1 MALGVNGEETNNDP
15 VGPSQKAQAIDDMVA
30 RDDENEEE
38 EEEDDEEDD
47 EPRLKYASLT
57 KSQGPVYRNGDATSA
72 FLVAG
77 DKMII
82 GTHNGNIH
90 VLLLPSFQSLRSYRP
105 HSASITGVSISPF
118 PPPLP
123 AVKSDVLNRASVE
136 PRSLSARTPTLQD
149 STLPSVKNPRQLLV
163 PATPSNSI
171 HIATSS
177 IDGNVCISSLI
188 DSKDVL
194 LRNFGRPV
202 QAVAISPE
210 YKNDRSYISGG
221 LAGNLVLSTGGRPGT
236 SSTSNITGGAAA
248 TASGWLGTIGLGT
261 NNGNDTVLHSGEGSI
276 SAIKWSLSGKYI
288 VWVNEQGIKIMRSNL
303 HLENSEIDFAWK
315 RINHIDRPSLP
326 GWEEMA
332 GLWKAR
338 LDWIDEDGLEADD
351 EEIPVFETPEVK
363 NGVAA
368 SIASADAQSVRQ
380 AAENKRIEKLIVG
393 WGGTIWI
400 INVQPGGT
408 SIGKNGGE
416 RKIGLVEVVTI
427 LRTDCIISGVSL
439 YTPKLL
445 LVLAYLTPEDDRKTR
460 ESSSQPDTPRRG
472 VYRRQNA
479 LQPEMR
485 LIDIATKEEV
495 CVADTL
501 SVSRFESLSATDY
514 HLGVLPLVKSS
525 TKVVTPR
532 GALEVIGGIG
542 GGLWDVTRD
551 ATMYPTRLFSSAAS
565 VRSSGS
571 NSDLQSGKSTT
582 GLTADLNVATFR
594 GQGAH
599 PDIMTRGMKIFI
611 QSPYDCVLAT
621 KPTIA
626 DHLSWLEVHEKYEEA
641 WNLID
646 VHPEAVTFLP
656 EKNTDSSPGTPAK
669 VQVSL
674 VDFFA
679 DDSSQNTSSQ
689 TRNFNSQAEKEKRR
703 LGEKWLQQ
711 LVKNRDW
718 TRAGQIAGQILGTSS
733 GWEHWVWVFAE
744 ANKFHE
750 ITPYIPTV
758 QLQPPLPSLVY
769 EVILGHY
776 ISHDRP
782 RLHEVLERWSPEL
795 FDVHT
800 IIARI
805 EGKLKVGDVREDT
818 VEDGVMGRDWQI
830 LMKCL
835 AQLYLADGRAKDALR
850 CYIKSQDAEAA
861 MTLIG
866 DYRLVEAISDD
877 LPGLILLRI
886 SKEQQKTAPLAEL
899 EEASI
904 EPIRLLVD
912 EAHHGTVRPD
922 VVISQ
927 LENRPGML
935 PYLFFYLR
943 ALWNGDTYTAPT
955 SPSPEH
961 PSPKSVNLAAT
972 EGKSLVNDH
981 ADLAVSLF
989 AEYDRA
995 LFFTFLKSSQSY
1007 TLEKAS
1013 TICDSR
1019 QYIPELV
1026 YLLAK
1031 EGRTQQAL
1039 SIIID
1044 KIADVSQAI
1053 AFAKEQDDPDLW
1065 DDLLDY
1071 SMNKPS
1077 FIRGLLEEVGTS
1089 INPITL
1095 VRRIPE
1101 GLEIEGLRQGL
1112 SRMIR
1117 EYELQDSISEGVA
1130 RVLRGEVTMGMETL
1144 RTGQKRGVKFDIVH
1158 QARPASRH
1166 SNKNHIHP
1174 KERPKVI
1181 KAGHCAG
1188 CGDAFFEDGKTSYLT
1203 IILPTSSSDLRML
1216 TAIAAVTE
1224 KQTLVGYPCA
1234 HIFHLSCLLTY
1245 TTENN
1250 DLPDEEGET
1259 PSTRDSSIGPKIRHA
1274 SKLKGKIGG
1283 CPVNVHKEDKA

>member
-1 MALGVNGEETNNDP
+1 MAN
-15 VGPSQKAQAIDDMVA
+15 
-30 RDDENEEE
+30 
-38 EEEDDEEDD
+38 
-47 EPRLKYASLT
+47 
-57 KSQGPVYRNGDATSA
+57 
-72 FLVAG
+72 
-77 DKMII
+77 
-82 GTHNGNIH
+82 
-90 VLLLPSFQSLRSYRP
+90 
-105 HSASITGVSISPF
+105 
-118 PPPLP
+118 
-123 AVKSDVLNRASVE
+123 
-136 PRSLSARTPTLQD
+136 SLSTL
-149 STLPSVKNPRQLLV
+149 LN
-163 PATPSNSI
+163 
-171 HIATSS
+171 
-177 IDGNVCISSLI
+177 
-188 DSKDVL
+188 
-194 LRNFGRPV
+194 LRR
-202 QAVAISPE
+202 
-210 YKNDRSYISGG
+210 
-221 LAGNLVLSTGGRPGT
+221 
-236 SSTSNITGGAAA
+236 
-248 TASGWLGTIGLGT
+248 
-261 NNGNDTVLHSGEGSI
+261 
-276 SAIKWSLSGKYI
+276 
-288 VWVNEQGIKIMRSNL
+288 
-303 HLENSEIDFAWK
+303 
-315 RINHIDRPSLP
+315 
-326 GWEEMA
+326 
-332 GLWKAR
+332 
-338 LDWIDEDGLEADD
+338 
-351 EEIPVFETPEVK
+351 
-363 NGVAA
+363 
-368 SIASADAQSVRQ
+368 
-380 AAENKRIEKLIVG
+380 
-393 WGGTIWI
+393 
-400 INVQPGGT
+400 
-408 SIGKNGGE
+408 
-416 RKIGLVEVVTI
+416 

-445 LVLAYLTPEDDRKTR
+445 LILAYVTPEDNQKKRD
-460 ESSSQPDTPRRG
+460 SNPQQDTPRRG
-472 VYRRQNA
+472 VHRRQNA

-485 LIDIATKEEV
+485 IIDIATKEEV

-501 SVSRFESLSATDY
+501 RVSRYQSLSATDY

-525 TKVVTPR
+525 TKVITQR

-571 NSDLQSGKSTT
+571 NSDLQSGKSTA
-582 GLTADLNVATFR
+582 GLTADINVATFR

-621 KPTIA
+621 KPTVG

-646 VHPEAVTFLP
+646 VHPEAVSSIP
-656 EKNTDSSPGTPAK
+656 EKVTDSSPGTPTKA
-669 VQVSL
+669 QASL

-679 DDSSQNTSSQ
+679 DDSSQTTSSQ

-703 LGEKWLQQ
+703 LGEKWLHQ

-718 TRAGQIAGQILGTSS
+718 TRAGQVAGKTLGTSS
-733 GWEHWVWVFAE
+733 SWEHWVWVFAE
-744 ANKFHE
+744 ANKFKE

-758 QLQPPLPSLVY
+758 QLQPPLPSSIY

-782 RLHEVLERWSPEL
+782 RLNEVLEIWPPEL
-795 FDVHT
+795 FEVRT
-800 IIARI
+800 VIARI

-818 VEDGVMGRDWQI
+818 TEDGVVGKDWRM
-830 LMKCL
+830 LMNSL
-835 AQLYLADGRAKDALR
+835 AKLYLADGRAKDALR
-850 CYIKSQDAEAA
+850 CYIKLQDADAA
-861 MTLIG
+861 MRLIG

-886 SKEQQKTAPLAEL
+886 SKEQQKSAPLTEL

-922 VVISQ
+922 TVIAQ
-927 LENRPGML
+927 LENRAGML

-955 SPSPEH
+955 SPDPEH

-989 AEYDRA
+989 AEYDRT

-1007 TLEKAS
+1007 TLENAS

-1031 EGRTQQAL
+1031 EGRTKKAL

-1044 KIADVSQAI
+1044 NIADVSQAI

-1130 RVLRGEVTMGMETL
+1130 CVLRGEVVMGMKTL

-1166 SNKNHIHP
+1166 SNINHKHP

-1181 KAGHCAG
+1181 KPGHCAG
-1188 CGDAFFEDGKTSYLT
+1188 CGDAFFEDGEMSFLT
-1203 IILPTSSSDLRML
+1203 
-1216 TAIAAVTE
+1216 
-1224 KQTLVGYPCA
+1224 
-1234 HIFHLSCLLTY
+1234 HLHQRPLLT
-1245 TTENN
+1245 
-1250 DLPDEEGET
+1250 DE
-1259 PSTRDSSIGPKIRHA
+1259 
-1274 SKLKGKIGG
+1274 
-1283 CPVNVHKEDKA
+1283 C

>member
-1 MALGVNGEETNNDP
+1 MALGVDGEEKSHDP
-15 VGPSQKAQAIDDMVA
+15 VGLFRKAQGIDDMAA
-30 RDDENEEE
+30 RSDENEEE

-123 AVKSDVLNRASVE
+123 TATPEVLNRVAVE
-136 PRSLSARTPTLQD
+136 PRSHPARVPTFQDAASPSAK
-149 STLPSVKNPRQLLV
+149 SPRQMPV

-210 YKNDRSYISGG
+210 YRNDRSYISGG
-221 LAGNLVLSTGGRPGT
+221 LAGNLVLTVGGRPGI
-236 SSTSNITGGAAA
+236 SSTSNTTGSAAA

-261 NNGNDTVLHSGEGSI
+261 NNGTDTVLHSGEGSI
-276 SAIKWSLSGKYI
+276 GAIKWSLSGKYI

-303 HLENSEIDFAWK
+303 NLQSSETDFAWK
-315 RINHIDRPSLP
+315 RISHIDRPNLS

-338 LDWIDEDGLEADD
+338 LEWIDEDGLELDD
-351 EEIPVFETPEVK
+351 EENTESDIAEVK

-368 SIASADAQSVRQ
+368 SIASTDVQSIRQ
-380 AAENKRIEKLIVG
+380 AADSKRVEKLIVG

-408 SIGKNGGE
+408 SVGKESVE
-416 RKIGLVEVVTI
+416 RKVGLVEVVTMYAPETI
-427 LRTDCIISGVSL
+427 TSSSLLTVRRLRTDCIISGVSL

-445 LVLAYLTPEDDRKTR
+445 LVLAYLTPEEDQKNRD
-460 ESSSQPDTPRRG
+460 SNSQQGTPRRG
-472 VYRRQNA
+472 VHRRQNA

-485 LIDIATKEEV
+485 IIDIATKEEV

-501 SVSRFESLSATDY
+501 KVSRFQSLSATDY
-514 HLGVLPLVKSS
+514 HLGVLPLIKTS
-525 TKVVTPR
+525 TKVVTQR

-551 ATMYPTRLFSSAAS
+551 ATMYPTRLFGSAAS

-571 NSDLQSGKSTT
+571 NSDLQSGKAAS
-582 GLTADLNVATFR
+582 GLTTDINVATFR

-626 DHLSWLEVHEKYEEA
+626 DHLSWLEVHERFEEA
-641 WNLID
+641 WNLIN
-646 VHPEAVTFLP
+646 VHPEAASLLP
-656 EKNTDSSPGTPAK
+656 ERATDSSPGTPTKA
-669 VQVSL
+669 QASL
-674 VDFFA
+674 VEFFA
-679 DDSSQNTSSQ
+679 DDSSQTTSSQ
-689 TRNFNSQAEKEKRR
+689 TRNSNSQAEKEKRR
-703 LGEKWLQQ
+703 LGERWLQQ

-718 TRAGQIAGQILGTSS
+718 TRAGQVAGQVLGTSS
-733 GWEHWVWVFAE
+733 SWEHWVSVFAE
-744 ANKFHE
+744 VNKFQE

-758 QLQPPLPSLVY
+758 QLQPPLPSQVY

-776 ISHDRP
+776 ISNDRP
-782 RLHEVLERWSPEL
+782 RLDEVLESWSPEL
-795 FDVHT
+795 FDVHR

-818 VEDGVMGRDWQI
+818 FEDGTAGRDWHI
-830 LMKCL
+830 LMKNL
-835 AQLYLADGRAKDALR
+835 AKLYLADGRAKDALR
-850 CYIKSQDAEAA
+850 CYIKLQDADAA
-861 MTLIG
+861 MTLIS

-886 SKEQQKTAPLAEL
+886 SKEQQKSAPLTEL

-912 EAHHGTVRPD
+912 EAHHGTVRPET
-922 VVISQ
+922 VISQ
-927 LENRPGML
+927 LEHRSGML

-955 SPSPEH
+955 SPSLDH

-989 AEYDRA
+989 AEYDRS

-1031 EGRTQQAL
+1031 EGRTKQAL

-1101 GLEIEGLRQGL
+1101 SLEIEGLRQGL

-1130 RVLRGEVTMGMETL
+1130 RVLRGEVAMGMNTL
-1144 RTGQKRGVKFDIVH
+1144 RTGQKRGVKFEIVH

-1166 SNKNHIHP
+1166 SNKNHIHL

-1181 KAGHCAG
+1181 KPGHCAG
-1188 CGDAFFEDGKTSYLT
+1188 CGDAFFEDDSNGNR
-1203 IILPTSSSDLRML
+1203 D
-1216 TAIAAVTE
+1216 AAE

-1250 DLPDEEGET
+1250 DLPDGEEGT
-1259 PSTRDSSIGPKIRHA
+1259 TSYRDGSIGPKIRHA
-1274 SKLKGKIGG
+1274 SRLKDKIGG
-1283 CPVNVHKEDKA
+1283 CPVNVHKEDKM

>member
-1 MALGVNGEETNNDP
+1 MALGLNGEEKSNDP
-15 VGPSQKAQAIDDMVA
+15 AGLFQKAQVIDDMAA
-30 RDDENEEE
+30 RSDQNEEE
-38 EEEDDEEDD
+38 EEEDDDEDD

-57 KSQGPVYRNGDATSA
+57 KSQGQVYRNGDATSA

-90 VLLLPSFQSLRSYRP
+90 VFLLPSFQSLRAYRP
-105 HSASITGVSISPF
+105 HSASITSVSISPF

-123 AVKSDVLNRASVE
+123 TAKSESLNKVPVE
-136 PRSLSARTPTLQD
+136 PRSLSARAPTSQD
-149 STLPSVKNPRQLLV
+149 TASPSAKNPRQVPV
-163 PATPSNSI
+163 PATPSNTI

-210 YKNDRSYISGG
+210 YRNDRSYISGG
-221 LAGNLVLSTGGRPGT
+221 LAGNLVLTIGGRPGI
-236 SSTSNITGGAAA
+236 SSTSNTTGGAVS

-261 NNGNDTVLHSGEGSI
+261 NNGTDTVLHSGEGSI
-276 SAIKWSLSGKYI
+276 SAIKWSLSGRYV
-288 VWVNEQGIKIMRSNL
+288 VWVNEQGIKIMRSSL
-303 HLENSEIDFAWK
+303 HLESSEIDFAWK
-315 RINHIDRPSLP
+315 RISHIDRPNLP

-338 LDWIDEDGLEADD
+338 LEWVDEDGLELDNEDIRA
-351 EEIPVFETPEVK
+351 IGIPEVK
-363 NGVAA
+363 NGIAA
-368 SIASADAQSVRQ
+368 SITSTDVQSIRRNS
-380 AAENKRIEKLIVG
+380 ESKRIEKLLVG

-400 INVQPGGT
+400 IKVQPGGT
-408 SIGKNGGE
+408 AIGKESGE
-416 RKIGLVEVVTI
+416 RKAGLVEVVTI

-445 LVLAYLTPEDDRKTR
+445 LVLAYLTSDEGQKNRD
-460 ESSSQPDTPRRG
+460 SNSQHDTPRRG
-472 VYRRQNA
+472 VHRRQNA

-485 LIDIATKEEV
+485 IIDIATKEEV

-501 SVSRFESLSATDY
+501 KVSRFQSLSATDY
-514 HLGVLPLVKSS
+514 HLGVLPLVKTS
-525 TKVVTPR
+525 TKVVTQR

-571 NSDLQSGKSTT
+571 NSDLQSGKSAAGMTM
-582 GLTADLNVATFR
+582 DINVATFR

-599 PDIMTRGMKIFI
+599 PDIMTRSMKIFI

-621 KPTIA
+621 RPTIA
-626 DHLSWLEVHEKYEEA
+626 DHLSWLEVHERYEEA

-646 VHPEAVTFLP
+646 AYPEAANSLP
-656 EKNTDSSPGTPAK
+656 EKTTDSSPGTPTKA
-669 VQVSL
+669 QASL
-674 VDFFA
+674 VEFFA
-679 DDSSQNTSSQ
+679 DDISQTASSQ
-689 TRNFNSQAEKEKRR
+689 TRYSNSQAEKEKRH
-703 LGEKWLQQ
+703 LGEMWLQQ
-711 LVKNRDW
+711 LIKKCDW
-718 TRAGQIAGQILGTSS
+718 TRAGQVAGQVLSTSS
-733 GWEHWVWVFAE
+733 SWEHWVWVFAE
-744 ANKFHE
+744 ANKFQE
-750 ITPYIPTV
+750 VTPYVPSV
-758 QLQPPLPSLVY
+758 QMQPPLSSSVY

-782 RLHEVLERWSPEL
+782 RLNDVLERWSPEL
-795 FDVHT
+795 FNVHT

-818 VEDGVMGRDWQI
+818 VEDGIAGRDWQI
-830 LMKCL
+830 LMKNL
-835 AQLYLADGRAKDALR
+835 AKLYLADGRAKDALR
-850 CYIKSQDAEAA
+850 CYIKLQDADAA

-886 SKEQQKTAPLAEL
+886 SKEQQKSAPLTEL

-912 EAHHGTVRPD
+912 EAHHGTVRPEI
-922 VVISQ
+922 VISQ
-927 LENRPGML
+927 LENRSGML

-961 PSPKSVNLAAT
+961 PSPKSINLAAT

-995 LFFTFLKSSQSY
+995 LFFTFLRSSQSY

-1031 EGRTQQAL
+1031 EGRTRQAL

-1071 SMNKPS
+1071 SMNKPT

-1089 INPITL
+1089 INPIAL

-1130 RVLRGEVTMGMETL
+1130 RVLRGEVAMGMNTL
-1144 RTGQKRGVKFDIVH
+1144 RTGQKKGVKFDIVH

-1181 KAGHCAG
+1181 KPGHCAG
-1188 CGDAFFEDGKTSYLT
+1188 CGDAFFEDGETS
-1203 IILPTSSSDLRML
+1203 
-1216 TAIAAVTE
+1216 
-1224 KQTLVGYPCA
+1224 
-1234 HIFHLSCLLTY
+1234 LL
-1245 TTENN
+1245 NIN
-1250 DLPDEEGET
+1250 
-1259 PSTRDSSIGPKIRHA
+1259 H
-1274 SKLKGKIGG
+1274 
-1283 CPVNVHKEDKA
+1283 

>member
-1 MALGVNGEETNNDP
+1 MALGVDGEETSNDP
-15 VGPSQKAQAIDDMVA
+15 SGQFQKAQATDDMDA
-30 RDDENEEE
+30 RTDENEEE

-123 AVKSDVLNRASVE
+123 NVKTEVLSRASVE
-136 PRSLSARTPTLQD
+136 PRSLPARAPTSQDTASPSAK
-149 STLPSVKNPRQLLV
+149 SPRQVLV

-221 LAGNLVLSTGGRPGT
+221 LAGNLILTTGGRPGT
-236 SSTSNITGGAAA
+236 SSTSNTTGGAAA

-315 RINHIDRPSLP
+315 RISHIDRPNLA
-326 GWEEMA
+326 GWEDMA

-338 LDWIDEDGLEADD
+338 LDWVDEDGLEMDD
-351 EEIPVFETPEVK
+351 EDIPAIDTPEVK
-363 NGVAA
+363 NGLAA
-368 SIASADAQSVRQ
+368 SIASGDVQSIRQ

-400 INVQPGGT
+400 INVKPGGT
-408 SIGKNGGE
+408 IVGKDGDE
-416 RKIGLVEVVTI
+416 RKAGLVEVVTI

-445 LVLAYLTPEDDRKTR
+445 LVLAYLTTEEDRKNG
-460 ESSSQPDTPRRG
+460 SSNSQQGTPKRG
-472 VYRRQNA
+472 VHRRQNA

-485 LIDIATKEEV
+485 IIDIATKEEV

-501 SVSRFESLSATDY
+501 KVSRFQSLSATDY
-514 HLGVLPLVKSS
+514 HLGVLPLIKAS
-525 TKVVTPR
+525 TKVVTQR

-565 VRSSGS
+565 VRSNGS
-571 NSDLQSGKSTT
+571 NSDLQSGKSTV
-582 GLTADLNVATFR
+582 GLTTDINVATLR
-594 GQGAH
+594 GQGVH

-641 WNLID
+641 WILID
-646 VHPEAVTFLP
+646 VRPEAANLLP
-656 EKNTDSSPGTPAK
+656 EKMADSSPGTPTKA
-669 VQVSL
+669 QASL

-679 DDSSQNTSSQ
+679 DDNSQTASSQ
-689 TRNFNSQAEKEKRR
+689 TRNSNSQAEKEKRR

-711 LVKNRDW
+711 LVKNNDW
-718 TRAGQIAGQILGTSS
+718 TRAGQVAGQVLGTSS
-733 GWEHWVWVFAE
+733 SWEHWVWVFAE
-744 ANKFHE
+744 ANKFQE

-769 EVILGHY
+769 EFILGHY

-782 RLHEVLERWSPEL
+782 RLNEVLERWSPEL
-795 FDVHT
+795 FDVHI

-818 VEDGVMGRDWQI
+818 VEDGVAGRDWQV
-830 LMKCL
+830 LMKNL
-835 AQLYLADGRAKDALR
+835 AKLYLADGRAKDALR
-850 CYIKSQDAEAA
+850 CYIKLQDADAA
-861 MTLIG
+861 MTLIS

-886 SKEQQKTAPLAEL
+886 SKEQQKSAPLAEL

-912 EAHHGTVRPD
+912 EAHHGTVRPEI
-922 VVISQ
+922 VISQ
-927 LENRPGML
+927 LENRSGML

-961 PSPKSVNLAAT
+961 PSPKSVNLAAM

-1031 EGRTQQAL
+1031 EGRTKEAL

-1065 DDLLDY
+1065 GDLLDY

-1089 INPITL
+1089 INPIAL

-1130 RVLRGEVTMGMETL
+1130 RVLRGEVVAGMKTL

-1166 SNKNHIHP
+1166 SNRNHIHP
-1174 KERPKVI
+1174 KERPKMI
-1181 KAGHCAG
+1181 KPGHCAG
-1188 CGDAFFEDGKTSYLT
+1188 CGDAFFEDGKVS
-1203 IILPTSSSDLRML
+1203 ILKIFPRTSSSTLRML
-1216 TAIAAVTE
+1216 TAIVTATE

-1250 DLPDEEGET
+1250 ALPDEEGET
-1259 PSTRDSSIGPKIRHA
+1259 PSTRDGSIGPKIRHA
-1274 SKLKGKIGG
+1274 SQLKGKIGG
-1283 CPVNVHKEDKA
+1283 CPVNVHKEDKI